1 VKDLYGNLDKR
12 VAAFEPQ
19 TERVDGRRVTVSPEE
34 KRIFEN
40 ALELFSSGK
49 YAQSRRMFDKLLA
62 DYPQTE
68 YRPTAF
74 YWLGNVHFA
83 QGNLAQAVSYQTRLI
98 REYPGDARVP
108 DAMLSLSSALAS
120 QGKQDQALKTLRQI
134 RSRFPD
140 SEAAQLAAE
149 RIKALK

>member
-1 VKDLYGNLDKR
+1 
-12 VAAFEPQ
+12 
-19 TERVDGRRVTVSPEE
+19 
-34 KRIFEN
+34 
-40 ALELFSSGK
+40 
-49 YAQSRRMFDKLLA
+49 MFDKLLS